1 MKQSLDNVVN
11 SYIQSWLEI
20 PVSGTL
26 DIVTLS
32 YNKYGLNFHKLSI
45 KFTQNQVTFRLCLRN
60 STNADIRRL
69 FNATSKDINVQ
80 YDTYKDTREVIK
92 KYTVTNKRSYWKRI
106 DYTEACNQI
115 NMDSCW

>member
-1 MKQSLDNVVN
+1 MVSDRTRVQHNVGETESRQCSKQL
-11 SYIQSWLEI
+11 YIRSWLEI

-26 DIVTLS
+26 DIATLT

-69 FNATSKDINVQ
+69 FNDTSKDINVQ
-80 YDTYKDTREVIK
+80 YDTYKNTREVIK
-92 KYTVTNKRSYWKRI
+92 KYTIRNKRSY
-106 DYTEACNQI
+106 
-115 NMDSCW
+115 